1 MFSFLAGVIVSAIIT
16 AIIGVMI
23 TSKRMT
29 KIYKD
34 CNNHWKEKC
43 SQLRKRDR

>member
-1 MFSFLAGVIVSAIIT
+1 MSFLAGAIVGGFLT
-16 AIIGVMI
+16 AIIGIII